1 MSGAVDVQGL
11 KVAMEA
17 AADAAEGVAG
27 RPMLGLRPV
36 RPGTGGLSWLVAFT
50 GPAFLCMDELL
61 RPEESLARV
70 RDVAQANLAS
80 EVIDEMVDSDALRAL
95 RPHVD
100 VLAGAAQGMPAAV
113 DALRRCVDASEALA
127 QWGDAPERII
137 ASLVALDEA
146 VLIQGR
152 AHAAYATFASVTE
165 PLVQRQDELPAT
177 LLSALV
183 AVEQAASAAGLGAS
197 LGGML
202 GEGMGGIVEA
212 ADEMARG
219 HLTPLR

>member
-1 MSGAVDVQGL
+1 MSGVDVSRL
-11 KVAMEA
+11 EDDMRRA
-17 AADAAEGVAG
+17 AGAAEAVAG

-50 GPAFLCMDELL
+50 GPAFLCMDEAL
-61 RPEESLARV
+61 RPEQSLARV

-80 EVIDEMVDSDALRAL
+80 EVVDEIVDADALRAL

-100 VLAGAAQGMPAAV
+100 VLAGVSPDLPAAV
-113 DALRRCVDASEALA
+113 DALRRCADAAEALA
-127 QWGDAPERII
+127 HWRDAPERIV
-137 ASLVALDEA
+137 ASLVDLDEA
-146 VLIQGR
+146 VLIQAR
-152 AHAAYATFASVTE
+152 AHAAYATFSSVTE
-165 PLVQRQDELPAT
+165 PLVQRQAELPAV
-177 LLSALV
+177 LISALV
-183 AVEQAASAAGLGAS
+183 AVEQAASEAGVGAS

-202 GEGMGGIVEA
+202 GEGMGGIVDA

>member
-1 MSGAVDVQGL
+1 MSGAADGQGL

-50 GPAFLCMDELL
+50 GPAFLCMGESL

-80 EVIDEMVDSDALRAL
+80 EVIDEMVDSDVLRAL

-127 QWGDAPERII
+127 QWSDAPERII
-137 ASLVALDEA
+137 APLVARDEA

-202 GEGMGGIVEA
+202 GEGMGGIVRA